1 MRDRWLLALLSS
13 VVAGSLLAG
22 CATDA
27 TEGADD
33 EAWLDGK
40 ADGASAVNVKA
51 THLDVDLA
59 ANTAVATIELER
71 NGNVAL
77 EAGGLTITDVTDD
90 RGRRRFTTTSGKLRV
105 SNVRGPL
112 VISYGF
118 RPHDMA
124 DGLLPGGST
133 VIWPYFCGNLF
144 PCHSQP
150 ADGTTFTLALA
161 GVPAGKTA
169 VYPDAITAEAPPYM
183 IAWAVGAYTKAALGT
198 TLSGTKV
205 AVHWLPGGE
214 TAARAGTKHLVKVV
228 DWYEQHLG
236 PYTFGKEIASVSV
249 VWGEGLYG
257 GMEHHPFFHVAKD
270 AMNDEVTQAH
280 EAAHGWFG
288 DGVRLKC
295 WEDFVLSEGTVSY
308 LSARALAQVAPTL
321 EAKIWADYQAELD
334 AAISEGG
341 APAWPTGCNR
351 IDILKDKLFTNLP
364 YMEGAFFYKD
374 VAAAVGAD
382 VLDGVIS
389 RFYKKWKNQ
398 PASMQDMIDA
408 IKHDTGFDPKALV
421 AARLRKQF

>member
-1 MRDRWLLALLSS
+1 MRERWLILLLLS
-13 VVAGSLLAG
+13 GMAG

-27 TEGADD
+27 SDDVDDAD
-33 EAWLDGK
+33 WLDGK

-59 ANTAVATIELER
+59 AKTAVATIELEK

-77 EAGGLTITDVTDD
+77 EVGGLTITDVTDD
-90 RGRRRFTTTSGKLRV
+90 RGHRHYTTTAGKLRV

-118 RPHDMA
+118 SQHDMA

-133 VIWPYFCGNLF
+133 VVWPYFCGNLF

-150 ADGTTFTLALA
+150 ADGTTFTLALD

-169 VYPDAITAEAPPYM
+169 IYPASIDAEAPPYM
-183 IAWAVGAYTKAALGT
+183 IAWAVGVYGKTNLGAT
-198 TLSGTKV
+198 TAGTKL
-205 AVHWLPGGE
+205 AAYWLPGGE
-214 TAARAGTKHLVKVV
+214 TAAKTGTKNLVKVV
-228 DWYEQHLG
+228 DWYEKTLG
-236 PYTFGKEIASVSV
+236 PYSFGPEMATVSV

-257 GMEHHPFFHVAKD
+257 GMEHHPYFHVAKD
-270 AMNDEVTQAH
+270 AMNDEVTHAH

-308 LSARALAQVAPTL
+308 LSARALSVVDRSKA
-321 EAKIWADYQAELD
+321 AKIWADYKTDLD
-334 AAISEGG
+334 DAIAEGG
-341 APAWPTGCNR
+341 APAWPKGCNQ
-351 IDILKDKLFTNLP
+351 IDIIKDKLFTNLP

-389 RFYKKWKNQ
+389 RFYKKYKNK
-398 PASMQDMIDA
+398 PASMQDMVDA
-408 IKHDTGFDPKALV
+408 IKRDTGFDPKAIV
-421 AARLRKQF
+421 EARLRKQF